1 MQPRG
6 ELKCNLLKFYK
17 LLTFAIDLW
26 YNKRKNL
33 KLRKESKNMKRLFDK
48 EVETQCKK
56 GSTAVRRFVK
66 TLSESELV
74 LVNEHV
80 GNVEELLLNLIE
92 KMNLTKD
99 DIENADNEMKANCE
113 DCAYPQYITVQ
124 VTYGTWY
131 FHILIVDNEEEKE
144 LPKMKK
150 FDKEMIA
157 ENVTGAIAVTRFA
170 KELEASKSELGE
182 EYELIRFG
190 LFDLV
195 ANKEFMEDEHD
206 DSIVIGDS
214 NHLLNIFLSKDNKD
228 WYSHIFSIDL
238 PELDSDED
246 ENQGFTKTFS
256 GTCKSLLLAMQRF
269 LFFMT
274 ETDKKKLHLE
284 KDFETSL
291 LALADR
297 MQGNSEMVRMETYF
311 WGDTTYYLDIKN
323 YEGTWTI
330 RLEAKSCYRGFYF
343 TTEIRTE
350 DQPDVFRTPEEAI
363 EYAQTIADSQR
374 KVIYVQEE
382 DEVIKTCFPSD
393 IGKYYLVDHFGNEMD
408 FDYYDSLEVAIV
420 NSQTIADTTGYPIFI
435 HDAEGELQRTV
446 EPELDMLSQYCM
458 IENYTNRL
466 SRIMEFDSE
475 QEYYVGQCLK
485 LGCHW
490 SKPGADSEYF
500 LTGKKYCYVFHCEN
514 LSGYEIDYD
523 SLTERQESI
532 FDTCEDNAGEQE
544 VLVNKDLVFKI
555 LSIDG
560 GFLDDEET
568 VYQCD
573 IEVAVAEWNDL
584 KKFLNKEFGK
594 ENK

>member
-1 MQPRG
+1 
-6 ELKCNLLKFYK
+6 
-17 LLTFAIDLW
+17 
-26 YNKRKNL
+26 
-33 KLRKESKNMKRLFDK
+33 MKKLFDK
-48 EVETQCKK
+48 EVETTCKK

-66 TLSESELV
+66 TLSESELA
-74 LVNEHV
+74 LVNGHV
-80 GNVEELLLNLIE
+80 GNVEELLLNLID
-92 KMNLTKD
+92 KMNLKKD
-99 DIENADNEMKANCE
+99 DIENSDNEMKANCE
-113 DCAYPQYITVQ
+113 DCAYPQYITVE
-124 VTYGTWY
+124 VAYCTWY

-144 LPKMKK
+144 NELPSMKK

-170 KELEASKSELGE
+170 KLLEESKEELGE
-182 EYELIRFG
+182 EYELVRFG

-214 NHLLNIFLSKDNKD
+214 SHLLNIFLSKDNND

-238 PELDSDED
+238 PEIDLDED
-246 ENQGFTKTFS
+246 KGFTKTFS
-256 GTCKSLLLAMQRF
+256 GTCKSLMLAMQRF

-274 ETDKKKLHLE
+274 ESDKKKLRLE
-284 KDFETSL
+284 NYFETTL
-291 LALADR
+291 LSLADR
-297 MQGNSEMVRMETYF
+297 MQDNGETEITENYH
-311 WGDTTYYLDIKN
+311 WDSTDTDYVLTIKW

-330 RLEAKSCYRGFYF
+330 SLEAKSSYRDFYF
-343 TTEIRTE
+343 TTAIKKD
-350 DQPDVFRTPEEAI
+350 DQPESFKSVEEAI
-363 EYAQTIADSQR
+363 QYAQAIADSER
-374 KVIYVQEE
+374 KVIYVQEA
-382 DEVIKTCFPSD
+382 DEVVKTCFPSD
-393 IGKYYLVDHFGNEMD
+393 NGKYYLVDHLGNEMD
-408 FDYYDSLEVAIV
+408 FDYYDSLEVAIG

-435 HDAEGELQRTV
+435 HDADGELQRVV

-466 SRIMEFDSE
+466 SRILEFDFD

-490 SKPGADSEYF
+490 SKPGADSEEF
-500 LTGKKYCYVFHCEN
+500 LTGKKYCYIFHCDS
-514 LSGYEIDYD
+514 LSGYEIDYE
-523 SLTERQESI
+523 SLTERQESV

-555 LSIDG
+555 LSMDG
-560 GFLDDEET
+560 GFMDDEET
-568 VYQCD
+568 VYICN

-584 KKFLNKEFGK
+584 KIFLNKDFGK